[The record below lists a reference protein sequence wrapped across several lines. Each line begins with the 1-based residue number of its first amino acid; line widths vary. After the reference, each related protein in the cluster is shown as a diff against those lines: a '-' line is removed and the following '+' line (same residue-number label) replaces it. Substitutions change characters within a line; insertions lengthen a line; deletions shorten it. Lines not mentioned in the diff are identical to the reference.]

1 MIYIMKGNFAMT
13 LALIGVANAPWL
25 QRAFFLYMLC
35 CCSFFKVVWETTV
48 SCMVEENQFKQFK

>member
-25 QRAFFLYMLC
+25 QRAFVL
-35 CCSFFKVVWETTV
+35 
-48 SCMVEENQFKQFK
+48 

>member
-25 QRAFFLYMLC
+25 QRAFFSVNAVLLLIL
-35 CCSFFKVVWETTV
+35 
-48 SCMVEENQFKQFK
+48 